1 MTNQTYLKVIDG
13 KAIPDVQTMNF
24 LYFAYGS
31 NMLVTRLKARCP
43 SARVIG
49 KAKALSHTL
58 DFTKPGKDGSGKAT
72 LIDAADQDLHTPG
85 VLFEIKKTDLP
96 SLDHA
101 EGAGYGYDR
110 NDEFPVEL
118 VDRKEQMEVATYI
131 ASRTEA
137 HLKPFDWY
145 LALVIAGA
153 RQHGL
158 DSEHRQRLRGV
169 DYINDTNLAR
179 KGRADALEAL
189 FAHGIDHPDSLLA
202 EA

>member
-1 MTNQTYLKVIDG
+1 MT
-13 KAIPDVQTMNF
+13 F

-31 NMLVTRLKARCP
+31 NMLVARLKARCH

-49 KAKALSHTL
+49 KAKALGHTL

-72 LIDAADQDLHTPG
+72 LIDAANQDLHVPG

-96 SLDHA
+96 SLDRA
-101 EGAGYGYDR
+101 EGAGFGYDR

-118 VDRKEQMEVATYI
+118 VDGKERMEVATYI

-145 LALVIAGA
+145 IALVIAGA
-153 RQHGL
+153 RQHQL
-158 DSEHRQRLRGV
+158 DPDHRRRLRAV
-169 DYINDTNLAR
+169 DYVNDTNFAR
-179 KGRADALEAL
+179 KGRTDAIKAL
-189 FAHGIDHPDSLLA
+189 SAHGIDHPDILLA
-202 EA
+202 GA